1 MASPKDLFNILK
13 GRRSIRIY
21 KQKKVEIKTIKCLI
35 EAAIWAPSAH
45 NSQPW
50 RFIMI
55 EDFETK
61 VKLAEAMADRWMI
74 DLERDGIPSNERLKL
89 RGESIKRFTESPII
103 IIACVSLEDM
113 DRYPDSRR
121 QKCEWTMATQ
131 SLSAAI
137 QNLLLAASVYG
148 LGACWYCAPLFC
160 KEEVRR
166 VLGIPVDVEPQAL
179 VTVGYPAETPPAPK
193 RFPLSKVIFKD
204 HWGEPI

>member
-1 MASPKDLFNILK
+1 M
-13 GRRSIRIY
+13 
-21 KQKKVEIKTIKCLI
+21 IKCLI

-50 RFIMI
+50 RFIII

-74 DLERDGIPSNERLKL
+74 DLERDGISVSERLKL
-89 RGESIKRFTESPII
+89 REESIKRFAESPII

-137 QNLLLAASVYG
+137 QNLLLAVSVYG
-148 LGACWYCAPLFC
+148 LGACWHCAPLFC
-160 KEEVRR
+160 KEEVRK

-179 VTVGYPAETPPAPK
+179 VTVGYPAENPPAPK
-193 RFPLSKVIFKD
+193 RFPLSKVTFKD